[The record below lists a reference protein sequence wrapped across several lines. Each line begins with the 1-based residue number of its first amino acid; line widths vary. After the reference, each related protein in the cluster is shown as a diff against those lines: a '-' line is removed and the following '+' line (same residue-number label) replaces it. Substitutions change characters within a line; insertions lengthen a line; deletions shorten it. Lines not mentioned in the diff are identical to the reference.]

1 MLDRARPEVERPHAV
16 RLETDVLLRRIH
28 SDGRL
33 FFGVPEVPNRIG
45 LTGHVRI
52 DLLAPRLDDNR
63 CRGISHA
70 GTGQE
75 GLDARLR
82 IGREHVTVDADVGL
96 RLGIRPRFSL
106 CPVGPAVAVVI
117 ARRIVGVAIGGARIR
132 ALPDVV
138 HLVVVGED
146 LADVEVA
153 HLAEVVDAVPIRLR
167 VPGIEL
173 RVSEHFADQV
183 LRVIRETIAVGV
195 LARVIALEAIL
206 VGVVVSDA
214 VVVGVEIPRVGR
226 QVSAVVLVEQR
237 EVVTVR
243 RSEARVVEVPRAD
256 LRLGERAAADT
267 VGAEHHVELPAVGD
281 AVLVVVGIERLEGQV
296 LPLLARRQIEVH
308 RLLAR
313 EAGRLEVA
321 HEQVLVE
328 RRERL
333 RVLTRTGRNVRLEAE
348 RVVDLAVHQD
358 DRALADLRDA
368 VELARFRH
376 ERDVRAEADA
386 VLQLTAD
393 ADLVGVGLKER
404 QADRRVAADRLLR
417 HVLAEH
423 IDRDVRRIVRVLHGD
438 ERRLDL
444 RIGHPV
450 AVRDLVG
457 IIEARIQ
464 PRKLHLPAV
473 GHAVAVGVPQRRIGA
488 EAVLLV
494 VGEAVLVAV
503 QRAGAVA
510 AAGELLGLEAVRD
523 LVAVQVAVLDVDR
536 AGRHLDERVDNPDAD
551 WVVDRR
557 HALAD
562 RIDVAPALPVVAL
575 AVVVLVDVRT
585 EVHRARLNAL
595 EERVRRRDV
604 GDGINRRDVR
614 DARTR
619 HRLAREVGV
628 LERLHDDHA
637 REDVRRPVVADRRRH
652 AAVAGRELR
661 IAVLVVD
668 VHLEPA
674 ELAPARRVGRVVELR
689 VHQRHAPDIV
699 RAVVEDRRTVRRHR
713 AVGVQGRRHRVGV
726 LPDAE
731 ALTRRQRLH
740 TRIPHLVGTV
750 RRKDLDLI
758 GRHRL
763 VRTRE
768 RKGRTRRVDR
778 LVLRRRLHDRLRAL
792 RIELPREAADDAV
805 RGAAVGTLR
814 HALDRI
820 ADGAD
825 VLELKTEFLR
835 RVRDQPLPVEVA
847 DVAAQN
853 VRLGEIRAIVQHH
866 RARRELPLRHRDV
879 VDFGLAV
886 DRHAADHEL
895 CLAAAVAKRLARQ
908 RDALVLQLDR
918 QLRHLMPADLHV
930 LEDAVGLA
938 VAPLSVA
945 VEVEERLDRVEAF
958 LHAALADHLTLAEFL
973 RVGKPDGLR
982 PVLADVRSVG
992 DAQDAAP
999 ELVAIFV
1006 ADRELA
1012 RVKVPLAGPEVNRA
1026 DLRRRRAVDD
1036 LRRRAR
1042 RVAHRSR
1049 ERRPL
1054 ELAAREL
1061 DVRIP
1066 EEIPLVLLERA
1077 AGGDTLRDL
1086 LVPLPAP
1093 GVGAVAGGER
1103 LLKDDGAR
1111 LHRTGAHET
1120 AHDGLLAEAAD
1131 ELRRATGLVRNDER
1145 RIDARRDARPGADD
1159 ERNALDVLRTVVVGP
1174 DADRRLRIADA
1185 MHVVVHVTVDEVGD
1199 VVAAPERRAALRE
1212 VRPAVLVRVKLRI
1225 VDAGVDERVLVLLL
1239 PPVFHEVVVGRD
1251 LAEVLVRV
1259 EVAMDLAL
1267 RVDRHVARYRV
1278 RLRRTRQEVVDHQ
1291 LVLAR
1296 TRLRRVEE
1304 REAVVDAVRGRTERK
1319 QVFGVVGEAV
1329 VVGIVLGAILRDAPE
1344 VLPPV
1349 GDVVAVDVSGRG
1361 VGRIE
1366 RAVRLQA
1373 AGEVEEVGLVGRH
1386 LDAEVVDRR
1395 IPVQRNLGIE
1405 VRAVVL
1411 AGILLPPVGKSVA
1424 GRVDLRLLPGVGRRA
1439 VVPHLRTGLRV
1450 RAAERQQVG
1459 RADEAAADV
1468 VAVHVED
1475 RLVGVAAQVEEPV
1488 QGEELDVAVNPVV
1501 GARIR
1506 HRVVREHE
1514 LVDAVRH
1521 RRGVVPA
1528 ELFGEEE
1535 VVNAAAVHHRQVRD
1549 RVLDP
1554 RHDARV
1560 AVDRAPQA
1568 AALPPADADAALE
1581 LVGAGLAVLETAR
1594 IGEAVRVHVGV
1605 ARREVVV
1612 LGLLRDR
1619 LLETARQLR
1628 DVGRVHRARHRHE
1641 VVVVQ
1646 ELGRQH
1652 RLARG
1657 VVARRTL
1664 QPGLVDRRAVRLD
1677 VRKTHARAVVR
1688 QNLRTGA
1695 RAVPD
1700 AHFVDIAVEVL
1711 AHVGE
1716 RLDVL
1721 AVADEVRIERHHA
1734 VHGVLRVLRTRA
1746 DVKRHR
1752 PTAVLVCREA
1762 RGIRRILFDLRDAI
1776 RRNERG
1782 RLLLAE
1788 IAVHVELQRLAV
1800 VGEGDVRPLGER
1812 QHETVDAHAAQRL
1825 VETRLDR
1832 VVVVEHAVDAAVR
1845 READAEVRA
1854 NGAARLRDR
1863 IATVV
1868 GGALDDRL
1876 VGTRLLR
1883 SDPRLDRELLQQVE
1897 GVDAAVLQVTRHHI
1911 RVLAREIHR
1920 LTAVRIAE
1928 VQRRGHGLHRLDD
1941 LAAVGLPVVVG
1952 IVAFVLLEGEEV
1964 GGIRLLHG
1972 DEVVVLARDADR
1984 VRVQPERQDGDRRI
1998 DSIVLRHVAVRL
2010 RRVSHPQR
2018 RRVGVAR
2025 LRTRLIRDNA
2035 LVVIA
2040 EAVAVGIGRP
2050 AADRPR
2056 IEHRV
2061 VCHRRGDRHLAV
2073 AGRDHGVERKITVVV
2088 RMSPLVPVG
2097 VVEDRHTIG
2106 LCNHVLVAGR
2116 FGIGAQERV
2125 EPVEEFVEVVHAVAV
2140 GVGLLRRRRDILA
2153 VHRRTHVS
2161 LPVDIH
2167 RVVVADDAVEAV
2179 GHRRHVA
2186 ERLPALVR
2194 PRMAVPEVDRLARMR
2209 GEPLGVVHVLQ
2220 DEVGLRPEQEV
2231 RRDRHREV
2239 RGDDMRVRVL
2249 RHHHRVR
2256 LRVDAEDVRVI
2267 PRGRRLEA
2275 EFVRALHH
2283 RREVEEV
2290 LLMVRALL
2298 EDTAHERG
2306 RDVVVAEVADGLDE
2320 VFLPVLESVMV
2331 PVDVA
2336 VRAGERVVGIAQLG
2350 RHVQR
2355 IGVGV
2360 AAPRRVHAV
2369 EDDDAR
2375 KRLAEDARGET
2386 ARVEERRVF
2395 ADARP
2400 HSGADARRHLVRL
2413 HVVVRRHVV
2422 RQARE
2427 LHFPRVGQAVEV
2439 GVGRERVHAAA
2450 ADAGRVVVGRL
2461 AVDEAQALES
2471 LAALVVRIADDDPA
2485 AAFLSVIDAVGV
2497 GVAVVRIGREELVV
2511 PALRLARMVLVDRL
2525 AALVGVARVGARE
2538 LRRIGEDIVVNVGR
2552 QHELGRSLG
2561 DRIFLLAESRARV
2574 AVGVELPAVRHAVA
2588 VRVGA
2593 VHLDDALVRLAGILE
2608 GLRDQLGELA
2618 VRRLDVVRTGRPDV
2632 VRARRLRVHRRHRG
2646 LRGDVAPGVAGLLDL
2661 LARIGDAEER
2671 AVAAE
2676 QVFVIRRVRD
2686 RVDRPARRAL
2696 TLLPARADEAILV
2709 PEPARARIEPED
2721 RTDLVVEH
2729 DERNGIIALHR
2740 TALVDLLARLE
2751 GAGHPPGL
2759 QRPLR
2764 VLREIVVPD
2773 HRILDRILRHVFLA
2787 TIGRHRAVLPERS
2800 HHERANRLGLRH
2812 HVDARFAG
2820 GRTEVP
2826 VLNELPADVEVP
2838 VGLDLEDALLDLDLL
2853 ANGFSAEKAQRR
2865 ERRHEV
2871 AVGVRRLVARALRV
2885 EAHHDLPRVAHV
2897 VAIRVPMAGIR
2908 ADQVFLVV
2916 GKTVVVKVARRLLAA
2931 RLARIEVS
2939 LDLGVG
2945 DGRAENEALR
2955 VKALEDI
2962 GLAVDGLGRTRRHG
2976 HVGEVPEVVFPAV
2989 GEVVAVGI
2997 VRRRIHPDALAGRF
3011 RAPARQVRRPERI
3024 VVRRRIRRIIGRV
3037 VRDQPRLP
3045 RGELVLAEVGV
3056 GLEVVLRVEARLEAA
3071 QLADRRE
3078 RMADRRIALLRRMD
3092 ERHLALDP
3100 PDARQ
3105 VVLVGVG
3112 LGEVLEVRHVA
3123 DGIAVD
3129 ELQEAHARAPP
3140 DLHHVD
3146 VGDAVPV
3153 HVAAV
3158 VGRVLLLREEHPDLG
3173 RLVARLV
3180 AALVVQV
3187 EELVRQRGRRLLRIR
3202 RADRPLM
3209 RLGIDRDPGVEVVV
3223 VLARV
3228 VVKLRRAHRRNVAVG
3243 VERHAG
3249 DARDELA
3256 VVIRRRLR
3264 GRIARCV
3271 DVRLLR
3277 AFVVVPGLL
3286 ELERQVLA
3294 RAVGRVDVAAAEAV
3308 LRQVPRHLQLLGRTG
3323 RREDD
3328 LLRRHDP
3335 DPERVRNRRTA
3346 FAVVRRD
3353 RHLGER
3359 CVGNHER
3366 EGALRRRIRR
3376 AADDRPAVGQR
3387 HLRLAALVED
3397 ARPADREVAVREV
3410 VGDVLHRPLQRHALA
3425 RRPRV
3430 RHAEADARLRRRELQ
3445 VVRGDVL
3452 HRKQHRLARRVP
3464 VAPRDVVGVVLVVR
3478 RHARR
3483 RLEVRRIVHAAV
3495 DVAHVEADD
3504 LAGLRLGLGLEED
3517 VRRRAEVK
3525 REAARVARSL
3535 LERHL
3540 HRKRIRA

>member
-1 MLDRARPEVERPHAV
+1 M
-16 RLETDVLLRRIH
+16 
-28 SDGRL
+28 
-33 FFGVPEVPNRIG
+33 
-45 LTGHVRI
+45 
-52 DLLAPRLDDNR
+52 
-63 CRGISHA
+63 
-70 GTGQE
+70 
-75 GLDARLR
+75 
-82 IGREHVTVDADVGL
+82 
-96 RLGIRPRFSL
+96 
-106 CPVGPAVAVVI
+106 
-117 ARRIVGVAIGGARIR
+117 
-132 ALPDVV
+132 
-138 HLVVVGED
+138 
-146 LADVEVA
+146 
-153 HLAEVVDAVPIRLR
+153 
-167 VPGIEL
+167 
-173 RVSEHFADQV
+173 
-183 LRVIRETIAVGV
+183 
-195 LARVIALEAIL
+195 
-206 VGVVVSDA
+206 
-214 VVVGVEIPRVGR
+214 
-226 QVSAVVLVEQR
+226 
-237 EVVTVR
+237 
-243 RSEARVVEVPRAD
+243 
-256 LRLGERAAADT
+256 
-267 VGAEHHVELPAVGD
+267 
-281 AVLVVVGIERLEGQV
+281 
-296 LPLLARRQIEVH
+296 
-308 RLLAR
+308 
-313 EAGRLEVA
+313 
-321 HEQVLVE
+321 
-328 RRERL
+328 
-333 RVLTRTGRNVRLEAE
+333 
-348 RVVDLAVHQD
+348 
-358 DRALADLRDA
+358 
-368 VELARFRH
+368 
-376 ERDVRAEADA
+376 
-386 VLQLTAD
+386 
-393 ADLVGVGLKER
+393 
-404 QADRRVAADRLLR
+404 
-417 HVLAEH
+417 
-423 IDRDVRRIVRVLHGD
+423 
-438 ERRLDL
+438 
-444 RIGHPV
+444 
-450 AVRDLVG
+450 
-457 IIEARIQ
+457 
-464 PRKLHLPAV
+464 
-473 GHAVAVGVPQRRIGA
+473 
-488 EAVLLV
+488 
-494 VGEAVLVAV
+494 
-503 QRAGAVA
+503 
-510 AAGELLGLEAVRD
+510 
-523 LVAVQVAVLDVDR
+523 
-536 AGRHLDERVDNPDAD
+536 
-551 WVVDRR
+551 
-557 HALAD
+557 
-562 RIDVAPALPVVAL
+562 
-575 AVVVLVDVRT
+575 
-585 EVHRARLNAL
+585 
-595 EERVRRRDV
+595 
-604 GDGINRRDVR
+604 
-614 DARTR
+614 
-619 HRLAREVGV
+619 
-628 LERLHDDHA
+628 
-637 REDVRRPVVADRRRH
+637 
-652 AAVAGRELR
+652 
-661 IAVLVVD
+661 
-668 VHLEPA
+668 
-674 ELAPARRVGRVVELR
+674 
-689 VHQRHAPDIV
+689 
-699 RAVVEDRRTVRRHR
+699 
-713 AVGVQGRRHRVGV
+713 
-726 LPDAE
+726 
-731 ALTRRQRLH
+731 
-740 TRIPHLVGTV
+740 
-750 RRKDLDLI
+750 
-758 GRHRL
+758 
-763 VRTRE
+763 
-768 RKGRTRRVDR
+768 
-778 LVLRRRLHDRLRAL
+778 
-792 RIELPREAADDAV
+792 
-805 RGAAVGTLR
+805 
-814 HALDRI
+814 
-820 ADGAD
+820 
-825 VLELKTEFLR
+825 
-835 RVRDQPLPVEVA
+835 
-847 DVAAQN
+847 
-853 VRLGEIRAIVQHH
+853 
-866 RARRELPLRHRDV
+866 
-879 VDFGLAV
+879 
-886 DRHAADHEL
+886 
-895 CLAAAVAKRLARQ
+895 
-908 RDALVLQLDR
+908 
-918 QLRHLMPADLHV
+918 
-930 LEDAVGLA
+930 
-938 VAPLSVA
+938 
-945 VEVEERLDRVEAF
+945 
-958 LHAALADHLTLAEFL
+958 
-973 RVGKPDGLR
+973 
-982 PVLADVRSVG
+982 
-992 DAQDAAP
+992 
-999 ELVAIFV
+999 
-1006 ADRELA
+1006 
-1012 RVKVPLAGPEVNRA
+1012 
-1026 DLRRRRAVDD
+1026 
-1036 LRRRAR
+1036 
-1042 RVAHRSR
+1042 
-1049 ERRPL
+1049 
-1054 ELAAREL
+1054 
-1061 DVRIP
+1061 
-1066 EEIPLVLLERA
+1066 
-1077 AGGDTLRDL
+1077 
-1086 LVPLPAP
+1086 
-1093 GVGAVAGGER
+1093 
-1103 LLKDDGAR
+1103 
-1111 LHRTGAHET
+1111 
-1120 AHDGLLAEAAD
+1120 
-1131 ELRRATGLVRNDER
+1131 
-1145 RIDARRDARPGADD
+1145 
-1159 ERNALDVLRTVVVGP
+1159 
-1174 DADRRLRIADA
+1174 
-1185 MHVVVHVTVDEVGD
+1185 
-1199 VVAAPERRAALRE
+1199 
-1212 VRPAVLVRVKLRI
+1212 
-1225 VDAGVDERVLVLLL
+1225 
-1239 PPVFHEVVVGRD
+1239 
-1251 LAEVLVRV
+1251 RV

-1267 RVDRHVARYRV
+1267 RVDRHVARDRV

-1373 AGEVEEVGLVGRH
+1373 AGEVDEVGLVGRH

-1424 GRVDLRLLPGVGRRA
+1424 GRVALRLLPGFGRRA

-1450 RAAERQQVG
+1450 RTAERQQVG

-1521 RRGVVPA
+1521 RRGVVSA

-1581 LVGAGLAVLETAR
+1581 LVGAGLAVLEPAR

-1657 VVARRTL
+1657 VVARRAL

-1762 RGIRRILFDLRDAI
+1762 RGIRRILSDLRDAI
-1776 RRNERG
+1776 RRNEGG

-1883 SDPRLDRELLQQVE
+1883 PDPRLDRELLQQVE

-2073 AGRDHGVERKITVVV
+2073 AGRDLGVERKITVVV

-2106 LCNHVLVAGR
+2106 LCNHVLAAGR

-2231 RRDRHREV
+2231 RRHRHREV

-2290 LLMVRALL
+2290 LLMVRPLL

-2336 VRAGERVVGIAQLG
+2336 VRAGERVVGMAQPG

-2593 VHLDDALVRLAGILE
+2593 VHLDDALVRLAGLLE

-2618 VRRLDVVRTGRPDV
+2618 VRRLDVVRAGRPDV

-2646 LRGDVAPGVAGLLDL
+2646 LRGDVAPVVAGLLDL

-2686 RVDRPARRAL
+2686 RVDRLARRAL
-2696 TLLPARADEAILV
+2696 ALLPARADEAILV
-2709 PEPARARIEPED
+2709 PEPARSRIEPED

-2812 HVDARFAG
+2812 HVDTRFAR

-2838 VGLDLEDALLDLDLL
+2838 VGLDLEDAPLDLDLL

-2945 DGRAENEALR
+2945 DGRAEDEAPR

-2989 GEVVAVGI
+2989 GEVVAVSI
-2997 VRRRIHPDALAGRF
+2997 VRRGIHADALAGRF

-3078 RMADRRIALLRRMD
+3078 RMADRRIALLRRLD

-3158 VGRVLLLREEHPDLG
+3158 VGFAPLLREDRLDLGQLVAALLAALVVEREEMVLKRGRRQLRIRLHDHRLARLVHRDPRVEEAVPLVGVVEVLRRSRVRHVALGAKRRPVNAVDQLAVVLRMPVDRRGRIARRVDVRLLGALVVVPRLLELQHVILARAAQRVHMALTAAVGRHVLRLRRLRRTERRDPDRLRRHHPDPEP
-3173 RLVARLV
+3173 RRHPV
-3180 AALVVQV
+3180 AALVV
-3187 EELVRQRGRRLLRIR
+3187 
-3202 RADRPLM
+3202 
-3209 RLGIDRDPGVEVVV
+3209 
-3223 VLARV
+3223 
-3228 VVKLRRAHRRNVAVG
+3228 
-3243 VERHAG
+3243 
-3249 DARDELA
+3249 ARD
-3256 VVIRRRLR
+3256 
-3264 GRIARCV
+3264 
-3271 DVRLLR
+3271 
-3277 AFVVVPGLL
+3277 
-3286 ELERQVLA
+3286 
-3294 RAVGRVDVAAAEAV
+3294 
-3308 LRQVPRHLQLLGRTG
+3308 H
-3323 RREDD
+3323 
-3328 LLRRHDP
+3328 
-3335 DPERVRNRRTA
+3335 
-3346 FAVVRRD
+3346 RD
-3353 RHLGER
+3353 LGER
-3359 CVGNHER
+3359 IVRHGKVQQP
-3366 EGALRRRIRR
+3366 EGPRVLRTAGDVRVALL
-3376 AADDRPAVGQR
+3376 QCH
-3387 HLRLAALVED
+3387 HLLAARVED
-3397 ARPADREVAVREV
+3397 ARPLDREEPVREV
-3410 VGDVLHRPLQRHALA
+3410 EHDVAHVPPERDLLA

-3430 RHAEADARLRRRELQ
+3430 RHAEGDAALRRLQ
-3445 VVRGDVL
+3445 VEVARFGIVDADRG
-3452 HRKQHRLARRVP
+3452 LALRVP
-3464 VAPRDVVGVVLVVR
+3464 VAPGIVEVVRERRRRHLRLNAEFRRVVDAAVDAVHVEMHLLADVDRLRLRLEDEVRLGLPEHQLARVAARLLDDLDRDLKRMVLVDALAAARLVLDRREATELHEHVRVVRLAVLVEPPRAPGRRLDDHVRRVLGRQRELADLVAGVAHVLVGIGRRLLVPVPRVDLDRLERVDRVNPELEGARAVRRHRAVGVFVRLRVVRVDVGASVQEDLRQGVRRVDEAEVGDLHREHHRIARRHDARVVALADAVHLDPVLDRVIVLPVAAADRRERRIDVHHAHRAERQLVVRARERGARLVLQAHREAEDRLVVVQRVAVEEAHRERRRLRQAAVDLHARRPHRRVDQVRAHLVHRHEVGRHRLVGLERIHRAVVLRLLQEEPHVQAVAFLEAAAVVDCGTGRVADEELRTNQRLQRLRRLRRHLELNLLLARPARRILHHHGHRAGTALRRLQHQREAQRLALDELHPVAADLLDVRARDLDRVPVGVREEVAPVVLRHGDVQRHRLAVRAHHRRRRLDLRDRPGFGHLQPQRLVHAREERLRLRADHLGREADLRRRHVLERAERRHVELHEAVGRGNRHLADAGIVRPRVLRREEHADDVRRQHVDARELDAVRERRVQLDLHVAAGPVVGLAQRRLELPHLPVVVR
-3478 RHARR
+3478 RHDRDWAREAAALVREVGKRHRRRLRLRLRLQADRAADRRVVEKLADDRVAPARR
-3483 RLEVRRIVHAAV
+3483 RAHVQLRRRARLGRAARQAKLRLRRARRDRHLQAALARRGRRVDLVRLARVLRIVRRHVEDRRVVGPHVHGRDLLTGLADDRDRRPVLVAHAALLQRNAAVHVAPRILLAVEVNALHADVRPRQREVRHRVLPVGIVGQVVSRAV
-3495 DVAHVEADD
+3495 VEVRERAHCRAHRDEIPP
-3504 LAGLRLGLGLEED
+3504 AGD
-3517 VRRRAEVK
+3517 AKVVRRRVHVRHQVVGIALARLVDDLRLDVEQHDRQPQVARLHRVTEVEVGVH
-3525 REAARVARSL
+3525 RIADIQAARHAEFGDQVGHEVGLHDLAAHVDAQLRRLPAHPQIPVQRIPRHEVPRHVHRRVQHADADVGLVADPQVLRIVDAGVWYLLDADDVAVLVLVRPREQRRHQRGNRKCRDLDQIVDLHSVAPHFEIHFFVAARTFSSCARAAFSLSSSCFHCASPASAARTFSGSSVPMRSPVFSTYARFSSTSRSYAAVASIAAADGFAPVSL
-3535 LERHL
+3535 SVGIVPRGGSDSASAADGGTTGSSAFRQPGRNAAASPVMQSMKGTYKPILQTNFCNLIETKRHYSQSIMRYDIKIML
-3540 HRKRIRA
+3540 IKSSVVNKLSWRF